1 MRIRISHETHYQ
13 YDVPASL
20 VIQVLRLTPRGHA
33 GQFVSD
39 WRIDVSCDARLQK
52 SEDPF
57 GNIVHTFT
65 AEGPI
70 ESLRVTA
77 AGEVETE
84 ETHGVVNGAI
94 DRLPRGLYL
103 RETPLTEP
111 TPALKTF
118 AHDQEAGS
126 DGTPLDL
133 LHRLNHAVHEKIRF
147 DTTATNVATPAS
159 TAFEEGHGVCQ
170 DLAHVFLSAA
180 RCLGYPSRY
189 VGGYLC
195 RTDGMVDQDAGHAW
209 VEIHVPDLGWV
220 GFDPAH
226 GIAATEAHVRV
237 ATGLDYLG
245 AAPVRG
251 TRYGGFTETLSVD
264 VSVRSLSGAGGIM

>member
-1 MRIRISHETHYQ
+1 MRIRISHETHYR
-13 YDVPASL
+13 YEVPANL
-20 VIQVLRLTPRGHA
+20 VIQILRLTPRGHA
-33 GQFVSD
+33 GLFVSD

-70 ESLRVTA
+70 EELTVTA

-84 ETHGVVNGAI
+84 ETHGVINGAI
-94 DRLPRGLYL
+94 DRLPKGLYL

-111 TPALKTF
+111 TPAIKDF
-118 AHDQEAGS
+118 ARDLEGQS
-126 DGTPLDL
+126 DGTPLGF
-133 LHRLNHAVHEKIRF
+133 LHRLNHAVHETIRF
-147 DTTATNVATPAS
+147 DTMATSVATPAS

-170 DLAHVFLSAA
+170 DLAHVFLAAA
-180 RCLGYPSRY
+180 RSLGYPSRY

-195 RTDGMVDQDAGHAW
+195 RTDGQVEQEAGHAW
-209 VEIHVPDLGWV
+209 VEAYVPDLGWV

-237 ATGLDYLG
+237 AIGLDYPG

-251 TRYGGFTETLSVD
+251 TRYGGLTETLSVN
-264 VSVRSLSGAGGIM
+264 VSVKSLSGAGGIM